1 MRRRAAWL
9 LALPLLL
16 GGCGDRSLILTVDVL
31 SFLSPSDVSQSY
43 SIPGGFAADTLDVA
57 SESANLLPGVE
68 SVTEVMSATL
78 KIGASFDNQTGT
90 ASGTLLIYIA
100 SADSTDPFKTTP
112 IASVPVP
119 LTPNNVTNVSTEVTS
134 AALAQALVSDSAR
147 VGVRITFDTTATPPL
162 QFVAGT
168 ETITQLLATVITK
181 KKL

>member
-9 LALPLLL
+9 LVLPLLL

-57 SESANLLPGVE
+57 SQSVNLLPGVQD
-68 SVTEVMSATL
+68 VTEVMSATL
-78 KIGASFDNQTGT
+78 KIGASFANQTGT
-90 ASGTLLIYIA
+90 ASGALLIYIA
-100 SADSTDPFKTTP
+100 SADSTDPFTTAP
-112 IASVPVP
+112 IASLPVV

-134 AALAQALVSDSAR
+134 IALAQAMVHDSAR
-147 VGVRITFDTTATPPL
+147 IGVRVTSDTTATPPL
-162 QFVAGT
+162 QFVTGT

>member
-1 MRRRAAWL
+1 
-9 LALPLLL
+9 
-16 GGCGDRSLILTVDVL
+16 LILTVDVL

-57 SESANLLPGVE
+57 SESVNLLPGVE
-68 SVTEVMSATL
+68 DVTEVMSASL

-90 ASGTLLIYIA
+90 ASGVLLIYIA
-100 SADSTDPFKTTP
+100 SADSTDPFTTTP

-119 LTPNNVTNVSTEVTS
+119 LTPNNVTNVSTEVSS
-134 AALAQALVSDSAR
+134 AALAQALVSDTAR
-147 VGVRITFDTTATPPL
+147 IGVRVTFDTTATPAL
-162 QFVAGT
+162 QFVTGT